1 MIINIHKFLLLENI
15 QQAKNILNKKGLNPN
30 TESDYKKIVN
40 MLNNLPNLIGKF
52 VYFRYIDDIPLDSIE
67 DVIKWIVDNRQISN
81 QLPKNII
88 NYDSFE
94 KLDDDIQKLNREHLI
109 KKFYNSL
116 YRSMKQSID
125 NLNKDEKLK
134 FNDLA
139 YSFMILP
146 DDIKKNFTPLK
157 YFEENN
163 VGINDFLKSISDYIN
178 TNTVNNEKSY
188 ILRKINQ
195 YKKLLKIKYQK
206 DNVLVI
212 QSNNNEVIKNLG
224 SQSWCIVYNNQHYA
238 EHYFGYAKGNTQF
251 IIFNFNLPSSSSNS
265 LFGVTINENGN
276 PLIGACQ
283 DKYNNNVNIND
294 ILKWCDIP
302 EGIIVPDETVLNEK
316 KKLQDFLNLL
326 KTEFSIIKIIDYM
339 HKNDIKNINH
349 NFLLRNINRSIIL
362 NYRNDF
368 ESLIKQHMESD
379 NLNDLFNKYP
389 EIFIFIDD
397 NEYIGTL
404 LYDKSLFNDTKNL
417 IIFFLNLCKNNIK
430 TIFNRT
436 YFGFYVLKYFNLI
449 ENINTEKI
457 KEINIKYN
465 INVSDDNIKIIND
478 YIINYKTS
486 FIDRYLYLDNDI
498 SIKVEK
504 WENYLNFYNKYE
516 LKNDREKSEY
526 DYYNF
531 FDKYISDNHLK
542 HFMIDDSFVNFIID
556 NVKKNDI
563 DFNFIDVINY
573 GNTTDDYSLLNKN
586 NENYVKIFNELEIK
600 PQNTIEKIF
609 LYKNKG
615 KTLDI
620 DSLKRDLKIKYS
632 EENECDVVE
641 ISDFTSLDQFMD
653 GEYFN
658 KLDDMWDFSYKDF
671 SMSDV
676 LYSVN
681 NYINKK
687 NTIEI
692 TKYIINKNLSV
703 DILNNLYD
711 KSKTSEFNDDDLKKM
726 KNILSSIISDNE
738 DDLDELIECF
748 IKSISRA
755 ETDAYN
761 DKTFNDLFS
770 QIFDDLFFIHFNDNE
785 YFKHQTTN
793 KTILLNDGTTK
804 KITEYSILLRTD
816 LKTMLDFD
824 IDYGDLY
831 YHCDSNFDWEDLAKY
846 LVGESGINVYID
858 RIYASWT
865 DNIDSFN
872 DELDYFLSDEL

>member
-692 TKYIINKNLSV
+692 TKYIINKNLSI

>member
-1 MIINIHKFLLLENI
+1 
-15 QQAKNILNKKGLNPN
+15 
-30 TESDYKKIVN
+30 
-40 MLNNLPNLIGKF
+40 ML
-52 VYFRYIDDIPLDSIE
+52 FRS
-67 DVIKWIVDNRQISN
+67 
-81 QLPKNII
+81 
-88 NYDSFE
+88 
-94 KLDDDIQKLNREHLI
+94 
-109 KKFYNSL
+109 
-116 YRSMKQSID
+116 
-125 NLNKDEKLK
+125 
-134 FNDLA
+134 
-139 YSFMILP
+139 
-146 DDIKKNFTPLK
+146 
-157 YFEENN
+157 
-163 VGINDFLKSISDYIN
+163 
-178 TNTVNNEKSY
+178 
-188 ILRKINQ
+188 
-195 YKKLLKIKYQK
+195 
-206 DNVLVI
+206 
-212 QSNNNEVIKNLG
+212 
-224 SQSWCIVYNNQHYA
+224 
-238 EHYFGYAKGNTQF
+238 
-251 IIFNFNLPSSSSNS
+251 
-265 LFGVTINENGN
+265 
-276 PLIGACQ
+276 
-283 DKYNNNVNIND
+283 
-294 ILKWCDIP
+294 
-302 EGIIVPDETVLNEK
+302 
-316 KKLQDFLNLL
+316 
-326 KTEFSIIKIIDYM
+326 
-339 HKNDIKNINH
+339 
-349 NFLLRNINRSIIL
+349 
-362 NYRNDF
+362 
-368 ESLIKQHMESD
+368 
-379 NLNDLFNKYP
+379 
-389 EIFIFIDD
+389 
-397 NEYIGTL
+397 
-404 LYDKSLFNDTKNL
+404 
-417 IIFFLNLCKNNIK
+417 
-430 TIFNRT
+430 
-436 YFGFYVLKYFNLI
+436 
-449 ENINTEKI
+449 
-457 KEINIKYN
+457 
-465 INVSDDNIKIIND
+465 NIKIIND

-681 NYINKK
+681 NSINKK

-692 TKYIINKNLSV
+692 TKYIINKNLSI

-748 IKSISRA
+748 KKSISRA

-846 LVGESGINVYID
+846 LVGESGINVHID